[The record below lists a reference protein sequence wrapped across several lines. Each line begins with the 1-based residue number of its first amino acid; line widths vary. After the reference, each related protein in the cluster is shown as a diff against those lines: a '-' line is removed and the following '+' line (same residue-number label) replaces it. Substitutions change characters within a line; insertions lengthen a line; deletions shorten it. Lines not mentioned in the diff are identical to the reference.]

1 MTSSTTTTTTPNG
14 IDIPRLVET
23 IEAIGDD
30 PSLATFTFRARS
42 SWQEGTYN
50 VGQIGTFVH
59 AGAEDESRAASFVL
73 HGDEPPV
80 LLGANKGPNAVE
92 LLLQA
97 LAFCYAVGFAANAAA
112 KGIEID
118 RMEYEVEGD
127 LDVRAFLGL
136 DGARPGFSGIRATG
150 RIASPNATPEQ
161 LEELCR
167 YVQDTSPVRDC
178 LANPVP
184 VETTLEVVDAGQ

>member
-1 MTSSTTTTTTPNG
+1 MADTTTATATPNG
-14 IDIPRLVET
+14 IDVPRLVET

-30 PSLATFTFRARS
+30 PGLGSFTFRARS
-42 SWQEGTYN
+42 TWQDGTYN
-50 VGQIGTFVH
+50 IGQIGSFTH
-59 AGAEDESRAASFVL
+59 AGNEDASRAASFVL

-80 LLGANKGPNAVE
+80 LLGDNKGPNAVE

-97 LAFCYAVGFAANAAA
+97 LSFCYAVGFAANAAA
-112 KGIEID
+112 KGIQLD

-127 LDVRAFLGL
+127 LDVRPFLGM
-136 DGARPGFSGIRATG
+136 DGPRPGFTRIRATG
-150 RIASPNATPEQ
+150 RVSSPNATPEQ

-178 LANPVP
+178 LVNPVA
-184 VETTLEVVDAGQ
+184 VDTTLEVLDAG